1 MARRVDLND
10 IKEAIQT
17 IEEDGGVILT
27 KFSGIA
33 DIEKVNRD
41 AAPFISTIMTDVSV
55 SFHSSPITHSP
66 LEDICHPKVSHII
79 DEASHQRASKAL
91 PPETTRCTRLF
102 GRSTTARETWL
113 QQPSLQAILKHFLRT
128 VSKPDHWK
136 EEDAAR
142 LATDPILSAASTLS
156 IGPDVKAQSL
166 HRDDFIWQQTHKTEQ
181 KTYNLGSDVGMGLLV
196 AGVKT
201 TKSNGATLFVPGS
214 HLWAGSRPMMMEEA
228 EPAELEV
235 GEAFLFLASTAHA
248 GGANITEHSRTVH
261 GFFFCRSYLRPEENQ
276 HLWWTKDEVLQWSIA
291 AQKQAGYLIDHP
303 FLGYCDETDPIT
315 NFRANE
321 KA

>member
-201 TKSNGATLFVPGS
+201 TKSNGATLVRLRAHVLFSILPIGA
-214 HLWAGSRPMMMEEA
+214 LWVLVQRRLRAQDSYMLISIGTVCARISS
-228 EPAELEV
+228 V
-235 GEAFLFLASTAHA
+235 GWVETNDDGGGRASGA
-248 GGANITEHSRTVH
+248 GGWGGLLIPSIHSACRGSEHY
-261 GFFFCRSYLRPEENQ
+261 G
-276 HLWWTKDEVLQWSIA
+276 A
-291 AQKQAGYLIDHP
+291 
-303 FLGYCDETDPIT
+303 
-315 NFRANE
+315 
-321 KA
+321 